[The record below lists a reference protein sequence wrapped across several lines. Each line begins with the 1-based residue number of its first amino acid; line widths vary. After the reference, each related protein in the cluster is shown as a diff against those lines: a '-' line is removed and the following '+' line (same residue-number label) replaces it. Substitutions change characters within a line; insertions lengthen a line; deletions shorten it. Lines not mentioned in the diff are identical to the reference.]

1 MKYYF
6 KMFALFIFLA
16 APLQA
21 DQDAIVVRDALVY
34 SATNSA
40 SQQVGKIAAGTRV
53 SVFGRK
59 GGWKEVYYEKDSIV
73 GWVRSYQIREGSFAP
88 AVEAETES
96 DSRGFLAGLAAFS
109 RKASGFFR
117 SSNSTT
123 SSSTAT
129 IGVRGLSE
137 AEINAARPDYDEF
150 KKMQQYASNNVRLV
164 EFSQSGQLSV
174 NNLKHLTANKKQGK
188 SSGANGTNAK

>member
-6 KMFALFIFLA
+6 KMCALFIFLA

-21 DQDAIVVRDALVY
+21 GQDAIVVREALVY

-40 SQQVGKIAAGTRV
+40 SQAVGKIAAGTRV
-53 SVFGRK
+53 SVFQRK
-59 GGWKEVYYEKDSIV
+59 GGWKEVYYEQESIV
-73 GWVRSYQIREGSFAP
+73 GWVRSYQIREGSLTP
-88 AVEAETES
+88 AVEGETGS

-117 SSNSTT
+117 SSSSTT

-150 KKMQQYASNNVRLV
+150 KKMQQYASDNLRLV

-174 NNLKHLTANKKQGK
+174 NNVEHLAVIKKQGK
-188 SSGANGTNAK
+188 STGANRVNEK

>member
-6 KMFALFIFLA
+6 KMFALFIFVV

-21 DQDAIVVRDALVY
+21 NQDAIVVREALVY
-34 SATNSA
+34 SAA
-40 SQQVGKIAAGTRV
+40 SSTAERVGKVTAGTRV
-53 SVFGRK
+53 SVFSRK
-59 GGWKEVYYEKDSIV
+59 GGWEEIFYEQEAII
-73 GWVRSYQIREGSFAP
+73 GWVRSYQIREGSFTP
-88 AVEAETES
+88 AAEVETQS

-117 SSNSTT
+117 SNDSAT

-150 KKMQQYASNNVRLV
+150 KKMQEYASNNVRLV

-174 NNLKHLTANKKQGK
+174 NNVEHLSAGKKQTK
-188 SSGANGTNAK
+188 SSGANGSKEK

>member
-1 MKYYF
+1 MKFYF

-16 APLQA
+16 APLHA
-21 DQDAIVVRDALVY
+21 DQDAIVVREALVY
-34 SATNSA
+34 STTNSA

-53 SVFGRK
+53 SVFERK

-88 AVEAETES
+88 LVEGETEP

-117 SSNSTT
+117 SGSSTT
-123 SSSTAT
+123 SSGTAT

-137 AEINAARPDYDEF
+137 AEISAARPDYDEF
-150 KKMQQYASNNVRLV
+150 EKMQRYASNNVRLV
-164 EFSQSGQLSV
+164 EFRQRGQLNV
-174 NNLKHLTANKKQGK
+174 NNVRHLAAGKNQGK
-188 SSGANGTNAK
+188 STGVSRVNEK

>member
-6 KMFALFIFLA
+6 KVCVLFIFLI

-21 DQDAIVVRDALVY
+21 DQDAIVVREALVY
-34 SATNSA
+34 SATSSTSKA
-40 SQQVGKIAAGTRV
+40 VGKIAAGTRV

-59 GGWKEVYYEKDSIV
+59 GGWKEVYYEKESIV
-73 GWVRSYQIREGSFAP
+73 GWVRSYQIREGSLTP
-88 AVEAETES
+88 AVEGETGS

-117 SSNSTT
+117 SSSTPT

-164 EFSQSGQLSV
+164 EFSQSGRLSV
-174 NNLKHLTANKKQGK
+174 NNVKHLAANKKQGRGI
-188 SSGANGTNAK
+188 GANGANEK

>member
-6 KMFALFIFLA
+6 KICVLFIFLV

-21 DQDAIVVRDALVY
+21 DQDAIVVREALVY
-34 SATNSA
+34 SATSST
-40 SQQVGKIAAGTRV
+40 SQTVGKIAAGTRV
-53 SVFGRK
+53 SVYGRE
-59 GGWKEVYYEKDSIV
+59 GGWKEVYYEIESII
-73 GWVRSYQIREGSFAP
+73 GWVRSYQIREGSLTP
-88 AVEAETES
+88 AVEGETGS

-117 SSNSTT
+117 SGNSPT

-150 KKMQQYASNNVRLV
+150 KKMQQYASNNMRLV
-164 EFSQSGQLSV
+164 EFSQTGRLSV
-174 NNLKHLTANKKQGK
+174 NNVKHLAANKKQDR
-188 SSGANGTNAK
+188 STGANGANQK

>member
-1 MKYYF
+1 MKFYL
-6 KMFALFIFLA
+6 KICALFIFMA

-21 DQDAIVVRDALVY
+21 AQDAIVVREALVY
-34 SATNSA
+34 SATNST
-40 SQQVGKIAAGTRV
+40 SQPVGKIAAGTRV
-53 SVFGRK
+53 SVFERK
-59 GGWKEVYYEKDSIV
+59 GGWKEVYYEKESIV

-88 AVEAETES
+88 AAEVETES

-117 SSNSTT
+117 PGNATT
-123 SSSTAT
+123 SSGTAT

-137 AEINAARPDYDEF
+137 VEINAARPDYDEF

-164 EFSQSGQLSV
+164 EFGQSGQLSV
-174 NNLKHLTANKKQGK
+174 NNVKHLAANKKQGK
-188 SSGANGTNAK
+188 RIGANRVNEK

>member
-6 KMFALFIFLA
+6 KMFTLFIFVI

-21 DQDAIVVRDALVY
+21 NQDAIVVREALVY
-34 SATNSA
+34 SAANSA
-40 SQQVGKIAAGTRV
+40 SEQVGKIAAGTRV

-59 GGWKEVYYEKDSIV
+59 GGWEEVFYEQESII
-73 GWVRSYQIREGSFAP
+73 GWVRSYQIREGNLTP
-88 AVEAETES
+88 AAEVETQS

-117 SSNSTT
+117 PNNSAT

-164 EFSQSGQLSV
+164 DFSQSGQLSV
-174 NNLKHLTANKKQGK
+174 NNVEHLSVGKEQNK
-188 SSGANGTNAK
+188 SSGANGDKEK

>member
-6 KMFALFIFLA
+6 KMFALFIFVA

-21 DQDAIVVRDALVY
+21 NQDAIVVREALVY
-34 SATNSA
+34 SAANSA
-40 SQQVGKIAAGTRV
+40 SEQVGKVSAGTRV

-59 GGWKEVYYEKDSIV
+59 GGWQEVFYEQESIV
-73 GWVRSYQIREGSFAP
+73 GWVRSYQIREGSFSP
-88 AVEAETES
+88 AVEVENQS

-117 SSNSTT
+117 PSDSAT

-174 NNLKHLTANKKQGK
+174 NNVEHLSVSKKQNK
-188 SSGANGTNAK
+188 NSGANGTKAK

>member
-6 KMFALFIFLA
+6 KVCVLFIFLI

-21 DQDAIVVRDALVY
+21 DQDAIVVREALVY
-34 SATNSA
+34 SATSST
-40 SQQVGKIAAGTRV
+40 SQAVGKIAAGTRV

-59 GGWKEVYYEKDSIV
+59 GGWKEVYYEKESIV
-73 GWVRSYQIREGSFAP
+73 GWVRSYQIREGSLTP
-88 AVEAETES
+88 AVEGETGS

-117 SSNSTT
+117 SSSTPT

-164 EFSQSGQLSV
+164 EFSQSGRLSV
-174 NNLKHLTANKKQGK
+174 NNVKHLTANKKQGR
-188 SSGANGTNAK
+188 SIGANGANEK

>member
-6 KMFALFIFLA
+6 KVCVLFIFLI

-21 DQDAIVVRDALVY
+21 DQDAIVVREALVY
-34 SATNSA
+34 SATSST
-40 SQQVGKIAAGTRV
+40 SQAVGKIAAGTRV

-59 GGWKEVYYEKDSIV
+59 GGWKEVYYEKESIV
-73 GWVRSYQIREGSFAP
+73 GWVRSYQIREGSLTP
-88 AVEAETES
+88 AVEGETGS

-117 SSNSTT
+117 SSSTPT

-164 EFSQSGQLSV
+164 EFSQNGRLSV
-174 NNLKHLTANKKQGK
+174 NNIKHLAANKKQGR
-188 SSGANGTNAK
+188 SIGANGANEK

>member
-6 KMFALFIFLA
+6 KICVLSIFLV

-21 DQDAIVVRDALVY
+21 DQDAIVVREALVY
-34 SATNSA
+34 PATSST
-40 SQQVGKIAAGTRV
+40 SQALGKIAAGTRV

-59 GGWKEVYYEKDSIV
+59 GGWKEVYYEKESIV
-73 GWVRSYQIREGSFAP
+73 GWVRSYQIREGSLTP
-88 AVEAETES
+88 AVDGETGS

-117 SSNSTT
+117 SSNSPT

-164 EFSQSGQLSV
+164 EFSQSGRLSV
-174 NNLKHLTANKKQGK
+174 NNVKHLAANKKQDR
-188 SSGANGTNAK
+188 SIGANEVKAK

>member
-6 KMFALFIFLA
+6 KICVLFIFLV

-21 DQDAIVVRDALVY
+21 DQDAIVVREALVY
-34 SATNSA
+34 SATSST
-40 SQQVGKIAAGTRV
+40 SQAVGKIAAGTRV
-53 SVFGRK
+53 SVFGRQ
-59 GGWKEVYYEKDSIV
+59 GGWKEVYYEKESIV
-73 GWVRSYQIREGSFAP
+73 GWVRSYQIREGSLAP
-88 AVEAETES
+88 AVEGETGS

-117 SSNSTT
+117 SSNSPT

-150 KKMQQYASNNVRLV
+150 RKMQQYASNNVRLV
-164 EFSQSGQLSV
+164 EFSQSGRLSV
-174 NNLKHLTANKKQGK
+174 NNVKHLPANKKQGK
-188 SSGANGTNAK
+188 SIGANGANEK

>member
-1 MKYYF
+1 MKFYF
-6 KMFALFIFLA
+6 KMFALFILLA
-16 APLQA
+16 APLHA
-21 DQDAIVVRDALVY
+21 GQDAIVVREALVY
-34 SATNSA
+34 STANSA
-40 SQQVGKIAAGTRV
+40 SQRVGKIAAGTRV
-53 SVFGRK
+53 SVFERK

-73 GWVRSYQIREGSFAP
+73 GWVRSYQIREGSIAP
-88 AVEAETES
+88 AVEGEAES

-123 SSSTAT
+123 SSGTAT

-150 KKMQQYASNNVRLV
+150 EKMQQYASNNVRLV
-164 EFSQSGQLSV
+164 EFRQSGQLSV
-174 NNLKHLTANKKQGK
+174 NNVKHLAAIKKQGK
-188 SSGANGTNAK
+188 SVGANRVNEK

>member
-6 KMFALFIFLA
+6 KLFAVCIFLA

-21 DQDAIVVRDALVY
+21 DQGAIVVREALVY
-34 SATNSA
+34 SDSNSA

-59 GGWKEVYYEKDSIV
+59 GGWKEVFYEQESVV

-88 AVEAETES
+88 AVEVETES

-150 KKMQQYASNNVRLV
+150 EKMQQYASNYARLV
-164 EFSQSGQLSV
+164 EFSQSGQLRV
-174 NNLKHLTANKKQGK
+174 NNVKHLAANNKQGK
-188 SSGANGTNAK
+188 SIDANGVNEK

>member
-6 KMFALFIFLA
+6 KLFAVCIFLA

-21 DQDAIVVRDALVY
+21 DQGAIVVREALVY
-34 SATNSA
+34 SDSSSA

-59 GGWKEVYYEKDSIV
+59 GGWKEVFYEQESVV

-88 AVEAETES
+88 AVEVETES

-150 KKMQQYASNNVRLV
+150 EKMQQYASNNVRLV
-164 EFSQSGQLSV
+164 EFSQSGQLRV
-174 NNLKHLTANKKQGK
+174 NNVKHLAANNKQGK
-188 SSGANGTNAK
+188 SIDANGVNEK

>member
-6 KMFALFIFLA
+6 KICLLFIFLV

-21 DQDAIVVRDALVY
+21 DQDAIVVREALVY
-34 SATNSA
+34 SATSST
-40 SQQVGKIAAGTRV
+40 SQTVGRIAAGSRV
-53 SVFGRK
+53 SVFGRQ
-59 GGWKEVYYEKDSIV
+59 GGWKEVYYEKESII
-73 GWVRSYQIREGSFAP
+73 GWVRSYQIREGSLTP
-88 AVEAETES
+88 AVEGETGS

-117 SSNSTT
+117 SSNAPT

-150 KKMQQYASNNVRLV
+150 EKMQQYASNNVRLV
-164 EFSQSGQLSV
+164 EFSQSGRLSV
-174 NNLKHLTANKKQGK
+174 NNVKHLAANKTQDR
-188 SSGANGTNAK
+188 SIGANGVPAK

>member
-6 KMFALFIFLA
+6 KMFTLFIFVI

-21 DQDAIVVRDALVY
+21 NQDAIVVREALVY
-34 SATNSA
+34 SAANSA
-40 SQQVGKIAAGTRV
+40 SEQVGKIAAGTRV

-59 GGWKEVYYEKDSIV
+59 GGWEEVFYEQESII
-73 GWVRSYQIREGSFAP
+73 GWVRSYQIREGNLTP
-88 AVEAETES
+88 AAEVETQS

-117 SSNSTT
+117 PDNSAT

-164 EFSQSGQLSV
+164 DFSRSGQLSV
-174 NNLKHLTANKKQGK
+174 NNVEHLSVGKEKNK
-188 SSGANGTNAK
+188 SSGANGDKEK

>member
-1 MKYYF
+1 M
-6 KMFALFIFLA
+6 
-16 APLQA
+16 
-21 DQDAIVVRDALVY
+21 REALVY
-34 SATNSA
+34 STTNST
-40 SQQVGKIAAGTRV
+40 SQAVGKIAAGTRV

-59 GGWKEVYYEKDSIV
+59 GGWKEVYYEKESIV
-73 GWVRSYQIREGSFAP
+73 GWVRSYQIREGSLTP
-88 AVEAETES
+88 AVEGETES

-117 SSNSTT
+117 SSNSAT

-137 AEINAARPDYDEF
+137 AEIKAARPDYDEF
-150 KKMQQYASNNVRLV
+150 AKMQKYASNNVRLV

-174 NNLKHLTANKKQGK
+174 NNVKHLAANKQQGK
-188 SSGANGTNAK
+188 SIGTNGAKAK

>member
-1 MKYYF
+1 M
-6 KMFALFIFLA
+6 LFIFLV

-21 DQDAIVVRDALVY
+21 DQDAIVVREALVY
-34 SATNSA
+34 SATSST
-40 SQQVGKIAAGTRV
+40 SQAVGKIAAGTRV
-53 SVFGRK
+53 SVFGRQ
-59 GGWKEVYYEKDSIV
+59 GGWKEIYYEKESIV
-73 GWVRSYQIREGSFAP
+73 GWVRSYQIREGSLAP
-88 AVEAETES
+88 AVEGETGS

-117 SSNSTT
+117 SSNSPT

-150 KKMQQYASNNVRLV
+150 RKMQQYASNNVRLV
-164 EFSQSGQLSV
+164 EFSQSGRLSV
-174 NNLKHLTANKKQGK
+174 NNVKHLPANKKQGK
-188 SSGANGTNAK
+188 SIGANGANEK

>member
-1 MKYYF
+1 MKFYSRIC
-6 KMFALFIFLA
+6 ALFIFLV

-21 DQDAIVVRDALVY
+21 DQDAIVVREALVY
-34 SATNSA
+34 STTNST
-40 SQQVGKIAAGTRV
+40 SQAVGKIAAGTRV

-59 GGWKEVYYEKDSIV
+59 GGWKEVYYEKESIV
-73 GWVRSYQIREGSFAP
+73 GWVRSYQIREGSLTP
-88 AVEAETES
+88 AVEGETES

-117 SSNSTT
+117 SSNSAT

-137 AEINAARPDYDEF
+137 AEIKAAQPDYDEF
-150 KKMQQYASNNVRLV
+150 AKMQKYASNNVRLV
-164 EFSQSGQLSV
+164 EFGQSGQLSV
-174 NNLKHLTANKKQGK
+174 NNVKHLAANKQQGK
-188 SSGANGTNAK
+188 SIGTNGAKAK

>member
-6 KMFALFIFLA
+6 KICVLFIFLI

-21 DQDAIVVRDALVY
+21 DQDAIVVREALVY
-34 SATNSA
+34 SATSST
-40 SQQVGKIAAGTRV
+40 SQAVGKIAAGTRV

-59 GGWKEVYYEKDSIV
+59 GGWKEVYYEKESIV
-73 GWVRSYQIREGSFAP
+73 GWVRSYQIREGSLTP
-88 AVEAETES
+88 AVEGETGS

-117 SSNSTT
+117 SSSTPT

-164 EFSQSGQLSV
+164 EFSQSGRLSV
-174 NNLKHLTANKKQGK
+174 NNVKHLAANKKQGR
-188 SSGANGTNAK
+188 SIGANGANEK